1 MKRKIDHFISGILIV
16 LLCIMV
22 LAVLWQVFSR
32 FILNAPSSFSEELA
46 RYCLVWIGILGAA
59 YAAGQR
65 LHLAIT
71 LFPDS
76 LQAKNRMWLQLFLNI
91 LIILFAITAFII
103 GGCRLVYITSALGQS
118 SPALDIPL
126 AWVYSVLPLSGF
138 IILVYKALEIAEI
151 KKSLYAD

>member
-103 GGCRLVYITSALGQS
+103 GGCRLVYITSVLGQS